1 MQDIP
6 YVVLESEMVRQER
19 IHKRDFIEKLV
30 LIILLVVTNL
40 GWLWYESQWEYIE
53 TTESVEQE
61 IEAEGDFT
69 VIGIGDIYGKR

>member
-1 MQDIP
+1 MRDIP

-61 IEAEGDFT
+61 IEADGDFT
-69 VIGIGDIYGKR
+69 VIGIGNNHGKR

>member
-40 GWLWYESQWEYIE
+40 GWLWYESQWEYTE

-61 IEAEGDFT
+61 IEADGDFT
-69 VIGIGDIYGKR
+69 VIGIGNNYGKR

>member
-40 GWLWYESQWEYIE
+40 GWLWYESQWEYTE
-53 TTESVEQE
+53 TTERVEQE

-69 VIGIGDIYGKR
+69 VIGIGNNYDKR